1 MAPFLD
7 LVGGRDRQG
16 VAMRRLLI
24 LVLLLVP
31 CVGLVTSRA
40 TSDHLSSAG
49 GAPDA
54 AQAVADVVATG
65 IPGAGAIMQVGTF
78 HPGGP
83 LHDNTALIA
92 GSTDPGHVLDRTRLF
107 VASTSNFGAPL
118 AIPNLPEGSILSL
131 DVSGGRVDVPNGFA
145 CALCAG
151 QPQPSGAGGAVI
163 LYTAQSPAFI
173 NSANGNVAAAT
184 SALPAVSLPLG
195 ISFNSGFGR
204 PWFANAPAGAAGDG
218 TITVIDPNGAPLKGA
233 PSAVA
238 GGVFAGMLTNRTSAT
253 VHGLSAGAMATALI
267 TKSPDPATNGRA
279 VFLAALADGSVAQ
292 VHVQLGVDDLAPPGS
307 FTALPDISP
316 ERAESNSA
324 AVATRVGMLFNWVPT
339 RTIFISDPL
348 ADRIL
353 VFDLIDDGHFF
364 KTANVRDLRS
374 PALNRPV
381 DLAPAAR
388 EVSARNFASNTTL
401 GGGAD
406 FYALNR
412 GNNSVV
418 RMTQNG
424 DVVAVRQI
432 VPAPQGDLDVSGIRL
447 NGIAVSED
455 AKTIWMTA
463 TGPGR
468 QGFVLR
474 TAAFGGGT
482 VTTDLLNQAR
492 GNLPPD
498 QGADIFSHDMATN
511 QALGPLFN
519 EQSCSGCHNTPG
531 AGGMGADAPSFVTRI
546 GRTIHGD
553 FELLPGHHAPIARQ
567 HSIAELGSACGLPTG
582 VPPQANLTS
591 LRSAMTL
598 RGTALIDNILVSQL
612 LAAANDPSVPAT
624 VRGRVNTLADG
635 RVGRFGWKAQ
645 TATLVEFMGEAFR
658 DEIGVTNPL
667 APDDL
672 VNGCGA
678 NIMKPEMDAVPLT
691 SLVAFL
697 NTIDPP
703 APTAACTASPGAAV
717 FASVGCANCHKPSYT
732 VPGSNNVLTARLYS
746 DLLLHNMGPG
756 LADGFEQ
763 GSAIGAEFR
772 TAPLWRVS
780 DRVHFLHDG
789 RATTILDAIL
799 LHGGQAQDAVAL
811 FNALSPADRQALLA
825 FLSCI

>member
-1 MAPFLD
+1 
-7 LVGGRDRQG
+7 
-16 VAMRRLLI
+16 MRRFPI
-24 LVLLLVP
+24 LVLSLAACAGFATL
-31 CVGLVTSRA
+31 RA
-40 TSDHLSSAG
+40 VSEHLSSAG

-54 AQAVADVVATG
+54 IEVVADVVATG
-65 IPGAGAIMQVGTF
+65 IPGAGAITQIGTF
-78 HPGGP
+78 HTGGP
-83 LHDNTALIA
+83 LHDNAALIA
-92 GSTDPGHVLDRTRLF
+92 GTTDPGRVLDRTRLF

-118 AIPNLPEGSILSL
+118 AIADQPEGSVLSL
-131 DVSGGRVDVPNGFA
+131 DVSGSRVDVPAGFA
-145 CALCAG
+145 CALCVG
-151 QPQPSGAGGAVI
+151 FPQPSAASGAVI
-163 LYTAQSPAFI
+163 LYSAQSPPFI
-173 NSANGNVAAAT
+173 NSANGNVAAVT
-184 SALPAVSLPLG
+184 SALPAASLPLG
-195 ISFNSGFGR
+195 ISLNSGFGR
-204 PWFANAPAGAAGDG
+204 PWFANAPKGSAGDG

-238 GGVFAGMLTNRTSAT
+238 GGVFAGTLTNRMPGPQ
-253 VHGLSAGAMATALI
+253 HGLSAGALATSLI
-267 TKSPDPATNGRA
+267 TKSPDPLTNGRA

-292 VHVQLGVDDLAPPGS
+292 VHVQLGVDDLVPPGS
-307 FTALPDISP
+307 FTALPDITT
-316 ERAESNSA
+316 ERAESDTA

-353 VFDLIDDGHFF
+353 VFDLADDGHIF
-364 KTANVRDLRS
+364 TAVNLRYLRS
-374 PALNRPV
+374 PALHLPV

-388 EVSARNFASNTTL
+388 EVSARNFSSNTTL
-401 GGGAD
+401 GGGSD
-406 FYALNR
+406 LYVLNR
-412 GNNSVV
+412 GNNTVV
-418 RMTQNG
+418 RMTQAG
-424 DVVAVRQI
+424 DVVAARLVTA
-432 VPAPQGDLDVSGIRL
+432 APQTDRDVSGIRL

-455 AKTIWMTA
+455 GKTVWMTA

-474 TAAFGGGT
+474 MPAFGGGT

-492 GNLPPD
+492 GNLPTE

-519 EQSCSGCHNTPG
+519 EQSCNGCHNTPA
-531 AGGMGADAPSFVTRI
+531 AGGMGADAGSFVTRI
-546 GRTIHGD
+546 ARTQDGD
-553 FELLPGHHAPIARQ
+553 FALVPGHGALARQ
-567 HSIAELGSACGLPTG
+567 HSIAELGSPCGLKTG

-598 RGTALIDNILVSQL
+598 RGTALIDNVLVGQL
-612 LAAANDPSVPAT
+612 KAAASDPAVPAG
-624 VRGRVNTLADG
+624 VRGRVNMLPDG
-635 RVGRFGWKAQ
+635 RIGRFGWKAQ

-703 APTAACTASPGAAV
+703 VPAAACTASPGAAV
-717 FASVGCANCHKPSYT
+717 FATVGCANCHKPSYT

-746 DLLLHNMGPG
+746 DLLLHDMGPG
-756 LADGFEQ
+756 LADGFPQ
-763 GSAIGAEFR
+763 GSATGNEFR

-789 RATTILDAIL
+789 RATTMLDAIL
-799 LHGGQAQDAVAL
+799 LHGGQASDAVAA
-811 FNALSPADRQALLA
+811 FNALSAADRQALLA
-825 FLSCI
+825 FLGCI

>member
-1 MAPFLD
+1 
-7 LVGGRDRQG
+7 
-16 VAMRRLLI
+16 MRRFPI
-24 LVLLLVP
+24 LVLSLAA
-31 CVGLVTSRA
+31 CVGVATLRA
-40 TSDHLSSAG
+40 VSEHLSSAG

-54 AQAVADVVATG
+54 VEVIADVVATG
-65 IPGAGAIMQVGTF
+65 IPGAGAITQIGTF
-78 HPGGP
+78 HTGGP
-83 LHDNTALIA
+83 LHDNAGLIA
-92 GSTDPGHVLDRTRLF
+92 GTTDAGRVLDRTRLF

-118 AIPNLPEGSILSL
+118 AIPNQAEGSVLSI
-131 DVSGGRVDVPNGFA
+131 DVSGTRVDVPGDFA

-151 QPQPSGAGGAVI
+151 FPQSAAAGGAVV
-163 LYTAQSPAFI
+163 LYSAQSPPFI

-184 SALPAVSLPLG
+184 NALPAASLPLG
-195 ISFNSGFGR
+195 ISLNSGFGR
-204 PWFANAPAGAAGDG
+204 PWFANAPTGSKGDG

-238 GGVFAGMLTNRTSAT
+238 GGVFAGTLTNRTPGQ
-253 VHGLSAGAMATALI
+253 HGLSAGALATALI

-292 VHVQLGVDDLAPPGS
+292 VHVQLGVDDLVPPGS
-307 FTALPDISP
+307 FTALPDIST
-316 ERAESNSA
+316 ERAESDGA

-353 VFDLIDDGHFF
+353 AFDLEDDGHVF
-364 KTANVRDLRS
+364 KTVNLRYLRS
-374 PALNRPV
+374 PALHLPV

-406 FYALNR
+406 FYVLNR

-418 RMTQNG
+418 RMTQSG
-424 DVVAVRQI
+424 DVVASRRVTA
-432 VPAPQGDLDVSGIRL
+432 APQTDLDVSGIRL
-447 NGIAVSED
+447 NGVAVSED

-463 TGPGR
+463 TGPHR

-474 TAAFGGGT
+474 MPAFGGGT

-492 GNLPPD
+492 GNLPTD
-498 QGADIFSHDMATN
+498 QGADIFSHDMTTS

-519 EQSCSGCHNTPG
+519 EQSCSGCHNTPT
-531 AGGMGADAPSFVTRI
+531 AGGMGVDAQSFVTRI
-546 GRTIHGD
+546 GRTQHGE
-553 FELLPGHHAPIARQ
+553 FALLGGHAAPIARQ
-567 HSIAELGSACGLPTG
+567 HSIAELGTSCGLPTG

-598 RGTALIDNILVSQL
+598 RGTALIDNVLVSQL
-612 LAAANDPSVPAT
+612 LAAASDAGVPAG
-624 VRGRVNTLADG
+624 VRGRVNVLADG
-635 RVGRFGWKAQ
+635 RIGRFGWKAQ

-678 NIMKPEMDAVPLT
+678 HIMKPEMDAVPLT

-703 APTAACTASPGAAV
+703 VPASACTASPGAAA
-717 FASVGCANCHKPSYT
+717 FAAVGCANCHRPSYI

-746 DLLLHNMGPG
+746 DLLLHDMGPG

-763 GSAIGAEFR
+763 GSARGNEFR

-780 DRVHFLHDG
+780 DRGHFLHDG
-789 RATTILDAIL
+789 RAATILDAIL
-799 LHGGQAQDAVAL
+799 LHGGQASDAVAA
-811 FNALSPADRQALLA
+811 FNALSAADRQALLA
-825 FLSCI
+825 FLGCI